1 MTQQISVNP
10 YNVTPTAM
18 IGEVFFNKLSERR
31 KNAAYKFSE
40 SNIRLTAYSK
50 WYFTFYLSNKAEVLG
65 QDEKVGSI
73 HIDQTQICCGSNVIN
88 IVGDLPQD
96 VVDCFADCFQHSGMV
111 YLVKG
116 KVLPTACVRLS
127 STVGV
132 LQGKRNSEI
141 YKTEVSAN
149 HPLGVGQYAMFMIRA
164 SKQFPELKIVPSP
177 ALHGL
182 KEDEPYQYVRSVGV
196 LGDTADLQ
204 MIGDNLLFVWGVS
217 QFPAEEA
224 SMYLDVFHSLPTV
237 NDMLA
242 ISTGRQSSYIQ
253 KGKDG
258 MIPTT
263 EALVKGGFP
272 VIHSGSNPGNLV
284 LLNVHGLTKEKP
296 VNPDPATA
304 EVHRP

>member
-1 MTQQISVNP
+1 MNLTTVSVNP

-18 IGEVFFNKLSERR
+18 IGEIFFNKLNERR
-31 KNAAYKFSE
+31 KTNYAFSE
-40 SNIRLTAYSK
+40 SHIRLTAYSK
-50 WYFTFYLSNKAEVLG
+50 WYFTFYVNN
-65 QDEKVGSI
+65 EKVGSI

-96 VVDCFADCFQHSGMV
+96 VVDCFADCFQHSGTV

-116 KVLPTACVRLS
+116 KALPTACVRLS

-132 LQGKRNSEI
+132 LQGKRNTGI
-141 YKTEVSAN
+141 YKTEVPATN
-149 HPLGVGQYAMFMIRA
+149 PLGVGQYAMFMIRA
-164 SKQFPELKIVPSP
+164 AKQFPELKIVPSP
-177 ALHGL
+177 ALHGQ
-182 KEDEPYQYVRSVGV
+182 KEEEPYQYVRSVGV
-196 LGDTADLQ
+196 LGDVADLQ

-224 SMYLDVFHSLPTV
+224 SLYLDVFHSLPTV

-242 ISTGRQSSYIQ
+242 ISTGRQSSFISR
-253 KGKDG
+253 GKDG
-258 MIPTT
+258 VTPTT

-272 VIHSGSNPGNLV
+272 VIHSGPNPGNSV

-296 VNPDPATA
+296 TYDPNTA